1 MVLFTKNAVKF
12 AKKHKFEYNQLFI
25 IYFVIIIKMSN
36 RKSLKSWESMKHGK
50 DGAET
55 KKPRWWKRL
64 PLWSKALIITLG
76 TGVAVYWTDDTIKSK
91 RMKDDDKL
99 NFWVMDAKRDST
111 GTPEGIIYTQHDD
124 VNRDWKIDQE
134 EQTILN
140 ISFQDIINHNKWLL
154 GEWLWESSLQAIIM
168 GEDELKTKNSIGKLI
183 QIWDDKVLSWRWG
196 EERSKYWEWLIW
208 KIFGLLW
215 PWSYGPFQVQ
225 RESIDDYKG
234 EVEVYNKICNDI
246 ANFMLP
252 DKNNEREKLYKQLG
266 YPTPEN
272 MVEDIKNHKI
282 NMYEWWWR
290 FQIAYWIVLINQVD
304 KRITSMV
311 NSYDWDKWYER
322 WDSNARI
329 VEREHR
335 ELLGN
340 GDRIMSPYILQNKW
354 LISYK
359 WIWQIFNDNVFKEG
373 VRSAYR
379 CMDHIEKVDNSN
391 YLFWLSLLELDEW
404 FNSNDKWELDILIPT
419 WRFWDW
425 TVWLVNKHFNQ
436 NFNKDD
442 EGRLA
447 ARKFMDELP
456 TEELEKLKEKGLN
469 KFEQNMR
476 LLYTLNPGDKNW
488 INEAISKYMSEC
500 LDLSFNHMYAAVTVF
515 SDFIH
520 TNCWD
525 QDKNNALNDK
535 RQDYVKNQNKK
546 SLEYIKKIMTDEESF
561 ISFTWLDGDFF
572 KKWIKYSLWPTELW
586 ATDRVWQTWLIVPV
600 IQDNLWGKWNKNEQ
614 NSIAR
619 FDIWVR
625 LWQEAKIEQEK
636 WIRHKVEWENGF
648 FHMGNSLE
656 STLTLTSNP
665 KEYVRRALFNDEIVN
680 NYLESQCITSE
691 WNKIVNPLSIPDEL
705 IEEIVRDENWD
716 YFNIETI
723 KPWDTIRF
731 KIDWKTIYKFF
742 DDLWDAVVRSN
753 LWDVVV
759 KGKIICEDNGD
770 WTYTVKEGA
779 NLQII
784 ISEYMWKDN
793 RVKEEIIKLNWGK
806 EVEYGKIP
814 RNIIKRMIVDENW
827 KELRNVDKVPVN
839 QKIRIRGFSNKTLCV
854 DNGNWTY
861 TVQNGAKLQDIVSFY
876 YKNNNIVRKEIN
888 RLNGGSPVEI
898 DKISTEIIKKLV
910 TDRNWNEI
918 DVNNIRKWQ
927 VIRLWMQLNNL

>member
-1 MVLFTKNAVKF
+1 MIRMS
-12 AKKHKFEYNQLFI
+12 KH
-25 IYFVIIIKMSN
+25 
-36 RKSLKSWESMKHGK
+36 KSLKLWESMKHGK

-55 KKPRWWKRL
+55 KKPGWRKRL
-64 PLWSKALIITLG
+64 PWWSKALIIALG
-76 TGVAVYWTDDTIKSK
+76 SGAGAAAYYATDDTIKSK
-91 RMKDDDKL
+91 RMKDDDQL

-111 GTPEGIIYTQHDD
+111 GTPEGIIYTQYDD

-140 ISFQDIINHNKWLL
+140 MSFQDVINHNKWLL

-168 GEDELKTKNSIGKLI
+168 GEDELKTKNSIGKLF
-183 QIWDDKVLSWRWG
+183 QNGDDKLLSWRWG

-208 KIFGLLW
+208 KTFGLVLW
-215 PWSYGPFQVQ
+215 PWSYWPFQVQ

-234 EVEVYNKICNDI
+234 EVDVYNKICNDI

-304 KRITSMV
+304 KRIISMV

-322 WDSNARI
+322 WDSNTRI

-340 GDRIMSPYILQNKW
+340 GDKIMSPYILQNQW

-373 VRSAYR
+373 VRPAYR

-636 WIRHKVEWENGF
+636 WIRHTVEWENGF

-731 KIDWKTIYKFF
+731 KIDWKTVYKYF
-742 DDLWDAVVRSN
+742 DNLWNAIVRNN
-753 LWDVVV
+753 LWDITNRR
-759 KGKIICEDNGD
+759 GIIMCEDNLD
-770 WTYTVKEGA
+770 WTYTVKPGA

-784 ISEYMWKDN
+784 LSECCEKDKRIMEKAI
-793 RVKEEIIKLNWGK
+793 RVNNKLNKKGK
-806 EVEYGKIP
+806 SSYGSRPENVIIEMIRDEKWNKLKNPKKITP
-814 RNIIKRMIVDENW
+814 G
-827 KELRNVDKVPVN
+827 
-839 QKIRIRGFSNKTLCV
+839 QKIRINGLSNETLCV
-854 DNGNWTY
+854 NNGNWTY
-861 TVQNGAKLQDIVSFY
+861 TIQKNTAWQAILSHYYEENTKLHNMIINLNEWNPIENGEISDWIVEQMIV
-876 YKNNNIVRKEIN
+876 NIHWE
-888 RLNGGSPVEI
+888 PVNTELLKKGDVI
-898 DKISTEIIKKLV
+898 KIWFK
-910 TDRNWNEI
+910 
-918 DVNNIRKWQ
+918 
-927 VIRLWMQLNNL
+927 LNNRNLDN